1 MRLLILLNRYLISL
15 LLAFL
20 ISSCSILQQHHLD
33 AQYGL
38 SNVDNRLQSLSQ
50 IKRDSTHQSYPEYY
64 KDVKPILDNRCVVC
78 HACYDAPCQLKLS
91 SIDGLER
98 GASKKKVYNATRL
111 RAAQPSRLF
120 EDEETVRQ
128 WREQGFFSV
137 LNERDQ
143 TPEANLAASVMARLL
158 TLKNKHPLPDTTP
171 LPDSFDFSLYNA
183 NHCVRMEEFS
193 GFVQQKP
200 FWGMPY
206 GLPKLPEK
214 EYQTL
219 IQWLAQGAV
228 SLKTTKIPE
237 SERALIKHWEQFLN
251 GNSLKHRLMSRY
263 LFEHLFV
270 ARLYF
275 SYADA
280 KKQPEHCYRLVRS
293 STPPGEPVIRIAT
306 RRPYDD
312 PGVKR
317 VYYRLIQEA
326 VTTVVK
332 THMPYRLDEQRMQRY
347 HNLFIEAD
355 YKVTKLPGYEI
366 ASASNPF
373 ITFTQIPE
381 KTRYQ
386 FMLDEAEFTIM
397 GFIKGPVCRGQIALN
412 VIQDHFWVFF
422 INPEL
427 KLKVHQSGFLLK
439 NLKGMQLPARDS
451 SSALIFNWLK
461 YAKEQE
467 KFLKAKSQLLEQEAQ
482 ILNIDS
488 IWDGEQQNQNAA
500 LTVFRHFDSASV
512 VKGLVGEKPKTAW
525 VIDYSLLE
533 RIHYLLVAG
542 FDVYGN
548 YAHQLNTRLYMDFLR
563 LEGEFNFL
571 ALLPERSRIQVRDDW
586 YEKANN
592 TVKNHLYGRYA
603 YLSDETAIH
612 YQTDD
617 HKNELFDLLK
627 DHLGDA
633 VNRSYDLSGSDA
645 QSDIESQLKTLE
657 RLKGNG
663 IIHLPQVTFLV
674 IDDAG
679 KTLAYSLIHNNAH
692 LNISHLFNEGSERIS
707 DEDTITVA
715 KGFIGSYPNS
725 FLSVDKEQLP
735 WLIRLLTDM
744 RTEKDYQNLLDQFGI
759 RRNDPR
765 FWRFSDRV
773 HALFKQLQPLK
784 SGIFD
789 YNRLENR

>member
-1 MRLLILLNRYLISL
+1 MPLHQTLIYI

-20 ISSCSILQQHHLD
+20 LTSCTVIERYRLD
-33 AQYGL
+33 VQYGP
-38 SNVDNRLQSLSQ
+38 SNVDNR
-50 IKRDSTHQSYPEYY
+50 HQSIQSAASEIKKQNDIEYY
-64 KDVKPILDNRCVVC
+64 KDVKPILDSRCVVC
-78 HACYDAPCQLKLS
+78 HGCYDAPCQLKLS
-91 SIDGLER
+91 SIEGLER
-98 GASKKKVYNATRL
+98 GASKQKVYNAARL

-120 EDEETVRQ
+120 EDAETVRQ
-128 WREQGFFSV
+128 WREQGFFPV
-137 LNERDQ
+137 LNDREQ
-143 TPEANLAASVMARLL
+143 TVAANLDASVMARLL
-158 TLKNKHPLPDTTP
+158 MLKYEHPLPDITP

-183 NHCVRMEEFS
+183 NHCVRMEEFA
-193 GFVQQKP
+193 GFAQNKP
-200 FWGMPY
+200 LWGMPY
-206 GLPKLPEK
+206 GLPNLPEK

-228 SLKTTKIPE
+228 YQKETKISEPE
-237 SERALIKHWEQFLN
+237 LALIRHWEQFLN
-251 GNSLKHRLMSRY
+251 GDSLKHRLMSRY

-275 SYADA
+275 SYVDT
-280 KKQPEHCYRLVRS
+280 KKSPQHYYRLVRS

-312 PGVKR
+312 PGVTR
-317 VYYRLIQEA
+317 VYYRLIQEP

-355 YKVTKLPGYEI
+355 YKVSELPGYEL

-381 KTRYQ
+381 KSRYQ

-422 INPEL
+422 VNPEL
-427 KLKVHQSGFLLK
+427 ELKVYQSGFLLK
-439 NLKGMQLPARDS
+439 NLKGMHLPARDS
-451 SSALIFNWLK
+451 SSALIVNWLK

-467 KFLKAKSQLLEQEAQ
+467 NFLKAKSQLLEQETQ

-488 IWDGEQQNQNAA
+488 IWDGDQKNHNAA

-571 ALLPERSRIQVRDDW
+571 ALLPERSRIRVRDEW
-586 YEKANN
+586 YERATN

-603 YLSDETAIH
+603 YLGNESAIH

-617 HKNELFDLLK
+617 HKNELFDLLRS
-627 DHLGDA
+627 HLGNA
-633 VNRSYDLSGSDA
+633 VNRSYDLSDSGA
-645 QSDIESQLKTLE
+645 QNDIETQLKSLE
-657 RLKGNG
+657 RLKGKG
-663 IIHLPQVTFLV
+663 IVQLPQVSFLM
-674 IDDAG
+674 INDDEE
-679 KTLAYSLIHNNAH
+679 TRAYSLIHNNAH

-707 DEDTITVA
+707 EEDTITVA

-725 FLSVDKEQLP
+725 FLSVKKEQLP
-735 WLIRLLTDM
+735 RLVRLLTDM
-744 RTEKDYQNLLDQFGI
+744 RTEKDYQSLLDQFGV

-765 FWRFSDRV
+765 FWHFSDRV
-773 HALFKQLQPLK
+773 HALFKQSQPLK